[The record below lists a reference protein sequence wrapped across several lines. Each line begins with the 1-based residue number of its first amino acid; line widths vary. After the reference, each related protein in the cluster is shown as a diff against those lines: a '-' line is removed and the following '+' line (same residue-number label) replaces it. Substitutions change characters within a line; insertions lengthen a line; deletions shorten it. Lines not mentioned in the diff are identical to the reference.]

1 MYRGDK
7 DAVRNPLRNIA
18 ASVWRSL
25 KIKHKQMKKLVVLFV
40 FVFIKANLYSNPP
53 VTDFIAQIN
62 YINCDYAMAQFYYS
76 VDTVFSDVISCW
88 DFGDGVYYCN
98 SYSNGASHNY
108 SKPGIYSVTLKYIR
122 NGDTI
127 IISKPNLIVIRNPPI
142 AEIDIDV
149 NNKDSIFAPATIG
162 FINKTKKGDGDTL
175 SYLWSFGDSYISN
188 DTNPIHTF
196 IKPNTYYVD
205 LKVTDNFGCS
215 VTASDEIIVKD
226 TAQRNEINYIV
237 SSCSNYSTP
246 PCGWDKHFVIQN
258 DTLKIYGYIGGNCC
272 TKKTAT
278 VSNKNDTIKIRT
290 FEVGE
295 ECSCDCGFCFSIS
308 VPNVK
313 KDSMIVSFNGQ
324 IFTATKILS
333 TIKANPYINKIKIF
347 PNPIISDFTIDYSS
361 LNHSIFQIEIYNM
374 YGQIVYKDK
383 SVNKIDLK
391 VNVNNFKSGLYFI
404 RSFGDKSNIYLNKI
418 LINK

>member
-1 MYRGDK
+1 
-7 DAVRNPLRNIA
+7 
-18 ASVWRSL
+18 
-25 KIKHKQMKKLVVLFV
+25 MKKLVVLFV

-53 VTDFIAQIN
+53 VTEFIAQIN

-205 LKVTDNFGCS
+205 LKVTDNSGSQPMRVSEGSQASAPACS
-215 VTASDEIIVKD
+215 HLCQRIGTQPRNPALVVAENVCVPFSTRKIVVKF
-226 TAQRNEINYIV
+226 
-237 SSCSNYSTP
+237 SS
-246 PCGWDKHFVIQN
+246 
-258 DTLKIYGYIGGNCC
+258 
-272 TKKTAT
+272 
-278 VSNKNDTIKIRT
+278 
-290 FEVGE
+290 
-295 ECSCDCGFCFSIS
+295 
-308 VPNVK
+308 
-313 KDSMIVSFNGQ
+313 
-324 IFTATKILS
+324 
-333 TIKANPYINKIKIF
+333 
-347 PNPIISDFTIDYSS
+347 
-361 LNHSIFQIEIYNM
+361 
-374 YGQIVYKDK
+374 
-383 SVNKIDLK
+383 
-391 VNVNNFKSGLYFI
+391 
-404 RSFGDKSNIYLNKI
+404 
-418 LINK
+418 